1 MGASEPV
8 VLGGWGRGGQTMRG
22 VWASKDAG
30 HRDAAVPVDGRG
42 TDAPGQFPRS
52 MKFVFWI
59 LVAIA
64 VAAAT
69 RRAVALFV
77 PAGSGPPQL
86 VALDRY
92 FRAHAALTGVHIGC
106 ATVLVV
112 LLPFVFRRRVP
123 ISVERALFVA
133 GAIVGVTAY
142 AMSVD
147 AVGGWLE
154 RSAVFVFNTLFL
166 CSLACAFVFA
176 QRGELAEK
184 RRWLLRATAI
194 LLGIATTR
202 PVMGVFFAT
211 APLTHLAPRQFFGIA
226 FWIGWTINTLGIEL
240 WLRAHRGAGGGQV

>member
-1 MGASEPV
+1 
-8 VLGGWGRGGQTMRG
+8 MRG
-22 VWASKDAG
+22 VLASKNAG
-30 HRDAAVPVDGRG
+30 HRAAGARVEGREAG
-42 TDAPGQFPRS
+42 APGQFPQW

-64 VAAAT
+64 LAAAV
-69 RRAVALFV
+69 RRGVALWV
-77 PAGSGPPQL
+77 PAGGGPPQL

-92 FRAHAALTGVHIGC
+92 FRAHAVLTAVHIGF

-112 LLPFVFRRRVP
+112 LLPFVFRRGG
-123 ISVERALFVA
+123 SVALERAFFVV
-133 GAIVGVTAY
+133 GTVVGVTAF

-166 CSLACAFVFA
+166 CSLGRAFVLA
-176 QRGELAEK
+176 RRGDVAEK

-202 PVMGVFFAT
+202 PVMGMFFAT

-226 FWIGWTINTLGIEL
+226 FWIGWIINTGGIEL
-240 WLRAHRGAGGGQV
+240 WLRTHRGAAPGGQV

>member
-1 MGASEPV
+1 MGASGPV

-30 HRDAAVPVDGRG
+30 HRDAAVRVDGRG

-112 LLPFVFRRRVP
+112 LLPF
-123 ISVERALFVA
+123 
-133 GAIVGVTAY
+133 
-142 AMSVD
+142 
-147 AVGGWLE
+147 VGGWLE